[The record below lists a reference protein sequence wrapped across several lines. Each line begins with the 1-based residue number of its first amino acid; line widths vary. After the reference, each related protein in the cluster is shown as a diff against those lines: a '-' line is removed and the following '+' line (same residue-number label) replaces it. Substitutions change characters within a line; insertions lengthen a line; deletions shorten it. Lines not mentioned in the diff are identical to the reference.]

1 MYMYMYYLVL
11 SVISFKNQ
19 NISLLPLIHCYSLFS
34 AKKTLKEIR
43 QLYYRLKDD
52 VFASPRFGL
61 SYNTK
66 ALERLLID
74 IFGTEMTLE
83 HDRENMPK
91 SAIRSSI

>member
-1 MYMYMYYLVL
+1 MREQASIKNLNFFLL
-11 SVISFKNQ
+11 SFI
-19 NISLLPLIHCYSLFS
+19 PCHSLFS

-43 QLYYRLKDD
+43 QLYFRLKDD

-61 SYNTK
+61 SYNTE

-91 SAIRSSI
+91 SVVQ